1 MFTKADSPLGSSLL
15 HFARAV
21 DKPAAVAVTAAATR

>member
-1 MFTKADSPLGSSLL
+1 MFTKADSPLGASLL

-21 DKPAAVAVTAAATR
+21 DKASAAETVAARG